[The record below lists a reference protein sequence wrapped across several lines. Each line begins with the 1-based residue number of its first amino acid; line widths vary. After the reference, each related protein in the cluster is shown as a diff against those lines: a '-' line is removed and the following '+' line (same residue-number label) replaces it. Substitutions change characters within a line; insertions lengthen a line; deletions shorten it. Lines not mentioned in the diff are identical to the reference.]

1 MTTDD
6 TASSGKSA
14 TKESSAE
21 AIRKAREG
29 AITGEVLTSVR
40 REIQSLAA
48 TMGGVSLSLL
58 ELQTSAKVQSE
69 TAEQARQESLAQMRA
84 LTDSAKTLF
93 SATANVIERYPAKV
107 DQHLATLSEESERR
121 ARLEKWKLYG
131 GLVLLVSVSSLSAWG
146 GWKQREKWSQENP
159 SPYEQLA
166 RYVESNYPEAAKK
179 YWKAYQGSLG
189 ARRETK

>member
-69 TAEQARQESLAQMRA
+69 TAEGSINFNLLA
-84 LTDSAKTLF
+84 L
-93 SATANVIERYPAKV
+93 V
-107 DQHLATLSEESERR
+107 
-121 ARLEKWKLYG
+121 G
-131 GLVLLVSVSSLSAWG
+131 GG
-146 GWKQREKWSQENP
+146 GGGGGEGE
-159 SPYEQLA
+159 
-166 RYVESNYPEAAKK
+166 
-179 YWKAYQGSLG
+179 
-189 ARRETK
+189 